1 MTVMTQRGK
10 STIEDLLRIPKNGL
24 KHELVD
30 GEILV
35 SPAGMRHS
43 MVAAQIGFLIAQYL
57 QHNPIGKVYSADV
70 GIQFPNGNVR
80 SPDVTFV
87 STAKLPGGQSPDS
100 FGELIP
106 DLAVEILSPGDRLT
120 EVGRKIGEYF
130 ENGVPL
136 VWLVD
141 PRERTVTI
149 YRSLT
154 VTERLTAEDAL
165 TAEPVLPGFSVAV
178 RSFFD

>member
-1 MTVMTQRGK
+1 MTTMTTERGK
-10 STIEDLLRIPKNGL
+10 STIEDLLRIPKDGM

-43 MVAAQIGFLIAQYL
+43 RIAGRILHRIAEYL
-57 QHNPIGKVYSADV
+57 EHSHVGEVYSSDV

-87 STAKLPGGQSPDS
+87 SAARLSGGEPES
-100 FGELIP
+100 FGEVIP
-106 DLAVEILSPGDRLT
+106 DLVVEVLSPNDRMT
-120 EVGRKIGEYF
+120 EIGRKIGEYF
-130 ENGVPL
+130 ENGVPI

-141 PRERTVTI
+141 PRRQSVTV

-154 VTERLTAEDAL
+154 DTERLDIDATI
-165 TAEPVLPGFSVAV
+165 TAEPVLPGFSATV
-178 RSFFD
+178 RSFFE